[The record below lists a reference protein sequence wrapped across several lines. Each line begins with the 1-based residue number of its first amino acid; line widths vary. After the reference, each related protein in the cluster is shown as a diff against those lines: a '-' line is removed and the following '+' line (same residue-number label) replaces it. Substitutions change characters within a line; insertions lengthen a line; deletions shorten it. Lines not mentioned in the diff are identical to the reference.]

1 MKVKVEISVMG
12 SIDAQT
18 RNFWDGSAVKYIYW
32 DPKDSELCLNRVRPK
47 KTLVE
52 AHSNSDMQI
61 NHQIWV

>member
-1 MKVKVEISVMG
+1 MKVKVEISVIG

-18 RNFWDGSAVKYIYW
+18 RTFWDGSAVEHIYW
-32 DPKDSELCLNRVRPK
+32 DPKDGELCLNRVKSK

-52 AHSNSDMQI
+52 AHSNSNMQI